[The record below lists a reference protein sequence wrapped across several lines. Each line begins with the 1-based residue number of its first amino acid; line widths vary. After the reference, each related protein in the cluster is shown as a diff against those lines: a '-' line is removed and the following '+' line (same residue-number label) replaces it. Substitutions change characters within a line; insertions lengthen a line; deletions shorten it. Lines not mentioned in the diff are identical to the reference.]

1 MRKAVFGKVAA
12 AMVLGLA
19 VTACGN
25 SAKWKDGTFTGAAEG
40 MHGDVEMSV
49 TISKGKITKIDVVSQ
64 SETKGVSD
72 AAFEQVPGKIIEKQ
86 GIEVDTVAGA
96 TISSKA
102 IIGAVEEALGKAK

>member
-1 MRKAVFGKVAA
+1 MRKVFGKVAA
-12 AMVLGLA
+12 ALLLGIA
-19 VTACGN
+19 VTACGTG
-25 SAKWKDGTFTGAAEG
+25 AKWKDGTFTGAAEG
-40 MHGDVEMSV
+40 MHGDVTMSV
-49 TISKGKITKIDVVSQ
+49 TISGGKITKVDVVSQ
-64 SETKGVSD
+64 TETKGVSD

>member
-1 MRKAVFGKVAA
+1 MRKRVIGKIAA
-12 AMVLGLA
+12 ALLVGLA
-19 VTACGN
+19 VTACGS
-25 SAKWKDGTFTGAAEG
+25 SAKWKDGTYTGAAEG
-40 MHGDVEMSV
+40 MHGDVELSV
-49 TISKGKITKIDVVSQ
+49 TISAGKITKIDVISQ
-64 SETKGVSD
+64 AETKGVSD